1 MMTIIIVQLLDRLLA
16 ESSIY
21 GASIDCI
28 RKRSCSV
35 PVSATNQ
42 NPPGQTR
49 FPVINPFLLI
59 SRFGHTGS
67 VTVRTPPRLLDRVR
81 STG

>member
-49 FPVINPFLLI
+49 FPVINPFFADKSI
-59 SRFGHTGS
+59 WSYGVGY
-67 VTVRTPPRLLDRVR
+67 
-81 STG
+81 G